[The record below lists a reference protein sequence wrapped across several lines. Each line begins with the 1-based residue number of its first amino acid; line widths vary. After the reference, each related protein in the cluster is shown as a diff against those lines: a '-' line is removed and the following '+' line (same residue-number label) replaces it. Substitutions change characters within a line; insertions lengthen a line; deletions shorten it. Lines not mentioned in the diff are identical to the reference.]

1 MRADPE
7 RKSPP
12 PVDGDGPVSC
22 TLRRPQSFT
31 KQDAD
36 AQAGGPDRFTAGAS
50 GRQRI
55 AGKLRLWGRP

>member
-12 PVDGDGPVSC
+12 PVEGDGPVAS
-22 TLRRPQSFT
+22 LKRPQSFT
-31 KQDAD
+31 RLDAD
-36 AQAGGPDRFTAGAS
+36 AQAGGPERFTA

-55 AGKLRLWGRP
+55 AGKLRPRWRP

>member
-12 PVDGDGPVSC
+12 PVDGDGPQVAS
-22 TLRRPQSFT
+22 LKRPQSFT
-31 KQDAD
+31 KQDD
-36 AQAGGPDRFTAGAS
+36 ETQAGVPERFTA

-55 AGKLRLWGRP
+55 AGKLRPRWRP